1 MFTVEVGGAHLENVG
16 PNRGVP
22 QFLRET
28 AKNGPMHDG
37 IRYRQGNWT
46 GLDLKSKEY
55 VFV

>member
-16 PNRGVP
+16 PNRGVL

-28 AKNGPMHDG
+28 AKNGPLHEG
-37 IRYRQGNWT
+37 IRFRQGKCN